1 MLAGAG
7 ALIGFMALGLIGIG
21 FALIGPLIAELWV
34 RSRGKSRKARFD
46 EQLARSLP
54 MVAENMRAGS
64 SIERALRSVGENS
77 DDPLKS
83 ELLACAGA
91 MQIDGDIGSK
101 DLVLLQAAV
110 ASHKEVGGSLADSL
124 ERIGDTIDARL
135 SLRRHIESETSSVIA
150 SMKAL
155 IVMLLILFA
164 IIMVGIPQAYDFYTQ
179 DPLGIPVLIVV
190 VLFAATGSVII
201 YKMADIDVE

>member
-1 MLAGAG
+1 
-7 ALIGFMALGLIGIG
+7 MADLGEEAFSSQMKVVATFLR
-21 FALIGPLIAELWV
+21 LLEEL
-34 RSRGKSRKARFD
+34 
-46 EQLARSLP
+46 
-54 MVAENMRAGS
+54 
-64 SIERALRSVGENS
+64 
-77 DDPLKS
+77 
-83 ELLACAGA
+83 
-91 MQIDGDIGSK
+91 
-101 DLVLLQAAV
+101 
-110 ASHKEVGGSLADSL
+110 
-124 ERIGDTIDARL
+124 
-135 SLRRHIESETSSVIA
+135 IA

>member
-1 MLAGAG
+1 
-7 ALIGFMALGLIGIG
+7 
-21 FALIGPLIAELWV
+21 
-34 RSRGKSRKARFD
+34 
-46 EQLARSLP
+46 
-54 MVAENMRAGS
+54 
-64 SIERALRSVGENS
+64 
-77 DDPLKS
+77 
-83 ELLACAGA
+83 
-91 MQIDGDIGSK
+91 MQVDGDIVAALDDMAKRTGSK